1 MSIERD
7 LARIADA
14 LEKIAGSTHAAAAA
28 VREEKPAVTTREE
41 KPADK
46 PKTDAAEE
54 KPKTDVAEGG
64 AAPSLDEVVAALQKY
79 MKANGRDAAVELL
92 GRFGA
97 KRASDI
103 DEAKRAD
110 FVKEAS

>member
-7 LARIADA
+7 LARVADA
-14 LEKIAGSTHAAAAA
+14 LEKIAASFEGAAA
-28 VREEKPAVTTREE
+28 VVSRSGPAVEGAAEGAREKPAE
-41 KPADK
+41 D
-46 PKTDAAEE
+46 
-54 KPKTDVAEGG
+54 GG
-64 AAPSLDEVVAALQKY
+64 KKDGDAPSLDEVVAALQKY
-79 MKANGRDAAVELL
+79 MKANGRDAAVKLL
-92 GRFGA
+92 AKFGA